1 MGVNSI
7 LIGGRKTLDV
17 SLFSDIILFIM
28 SIDFDKYRGKIPKTP
43 AVIPFTFIG
52 DVNID
57 EKLKKVF
64 GTDKVF
70 SNEQLQKIKSY
81 SLALRDFLINI
92 NTILLFAKND
102 LSSIDDAIEKQYKEE
117 KETMGRT
124 ILKFLLKKDISELT
138 YEEKKMAIEFGLGI
152 FDKHD
157 QFHLHPIVKH
167 LKNSK

>member
-1 MGVNSI
+1 
-7 LIGGRKTLDV
+7 
-17 SLFSDIILFIM
+17 M
-28 SIDFDKYRGKIPKTP
+28 SIDFDKYREKIPKTP
-43 AVIPFTFIG
+43 AAIPFTFIG

-70 SNEQLQKIKSY
+70 SNEQIQKIKSY
-81 SLALRDFLINI
+81 SLALRDFLTNI

-102 LSSIDDAIEKQYKEE
+102 LSVIDKAIEKQHEEE

-138 YEEKKMAIEFGLGI
+138 SDEKKMATEFGLAI
-152 FDKHD
+152 FDKND
-157 QFHLHPIVKH
+157 QFHLHPIVNHIK
-167 LKNSK
+167 SSQ